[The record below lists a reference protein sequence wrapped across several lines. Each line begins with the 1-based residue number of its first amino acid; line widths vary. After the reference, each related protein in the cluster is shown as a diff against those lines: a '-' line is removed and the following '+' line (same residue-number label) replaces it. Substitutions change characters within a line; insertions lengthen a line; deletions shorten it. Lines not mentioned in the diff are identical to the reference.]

1 MRLEPRLSLAV
12 EPGDQA
18 GCSVA
23 TLADIAFI
31 GACAASKPENCDGCG
46 AVHTV
51 RISTRQPMAL
61 IQHPAAVQLAYFGSA
76 LAVARSGLDGSGI
89 LLVGAVGE
97 AGPLGLRAGAAY
109 TLSFSVDASS
119 PIYTMRHRLS
129 TATLLPEDN
138 FGTAAA
144 LSPDVRTLATHHSY
158 QSAVQLFHIHSHAR
172 SLLTAPPTAS
182 LPLPLPLPPPR
193 THAPSEQATLAVLG
207 ARGPQFLPAGVQT
220 MDSAGAA
227 YVFEVATG
235 QLLARLRPVDMTSG
249 LPQLGWCAPTLLYPA
264 SQLHATLTHPS
275 PHSHTHP
282 PTHTPIP
289 TLTHLSLRSH
299 TQPHISM
306 CSFPQL
312 LVWRLRRRGRWSH
325 RRRRAALTPALRTQD
340 QPRGRHGLSCAT
352 LGSQRQE

>member
-1 MRLEPRLSLAV
+1 MYARSPRIIHIKALSN
-12 EPGDQA
+12 
-18 GCSVA
+18 SFTF
-23 TLADIAFI
+23 TLTRAR
-31 GACAASKPENCDGCG
+31 SSL
-46 AVHTV
+46 HL
-51 RISTRQPMAL
+51 RQP
-61 IQHPAAVQLAYFGSA
+61 
-76 LAVARSGLDGSGI
+76 
-89 LLVGAVGE
+89 
-97 AGPLGLRAGAAY
+97 
-109 TLSFSVDASS
+109 
-119 PIYTMRHRLS
+119 
-129 TATLLPEDN
+129 
-138 FGTAAA
+138 
-144 LSPDVRTLATHHSY
+144 HSH
-158 QSAVQLFHIHSHAR
+158 SHSHA
-172 SLLTAPPTAS
+172 LLLAPT
-182 LPLPLPLPPPR
+182 LPR
-193 THAPSEQATLAVLG
+193 EQATLAVLG

-275 PHSHTHP
+275 LHSHTHP
-282 PTHTPIP
+282 PTLTPIP
-289 TLTHLSLRSH
+289 TLTHPSLRSH

-340 QPRGRHGLSCAT
+340 KPRGCHGLSCAT